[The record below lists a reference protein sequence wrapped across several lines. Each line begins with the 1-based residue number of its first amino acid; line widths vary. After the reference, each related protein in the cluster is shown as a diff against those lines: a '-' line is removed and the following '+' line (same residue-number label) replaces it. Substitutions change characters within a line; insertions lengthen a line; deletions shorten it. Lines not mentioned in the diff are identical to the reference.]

1 MGVAAIHICIAAMGD
16 PNSKSNSFFVELQRK
31 SSFTDRQLSIIY
43 NRMAKRSS
51 RENISAGAYYRQLKQ
66 CRTKIKSLL
75 YSILLLRLCG
85 ALDGESIITLDKIA
99 LQLDVMSQALGS
111 GDVTTGQS
119 VEDVSVIVNKLIDSM
134 CKV

>member
-1 MGVAAIHICIAAMGD
+1 VSDAVIQICIAAVVEL
-16 PNSKSNSFFVELQRK
+16 NSKSDNLLVEIQRK
-31 SSFTDRQLSIIY
+31 SSFTNRQLSIIY
-43 NRMAKRSS
+43 NRVTKHSS

-75 YSILLLRLCG
+75 YSMLLLRLCG
-85 ALDGESIITLDKIA
+85 ALDGEAIVTLDKIA

-111 GDVTTGQS
+111 GDVTTGRS
-119 VEDVSVIVNKLIDSM
+119 VEDVSIIVNKLIDSM

>member
-1 MGVAAIHICIAAMGD
+1 MSVAAIHICIAAVGD
-16 PNSKSNSFFVELQRK
+16 SNTKSNNFFKELQRK

-43 NRMAKRSS
+43 NRMAKHSS
-51 RENISAGAYYRQLKQ
+51 LENISAGAYYRQLKQ

-85 ALDGESIITLDKIA
+85 ALNGEAIITLDKIA

-111 GDVTTGQS
+111 GNVTTGQS
-119 VEDVSVIVNKLIDSM
+119 VEDVSIVVHKLIDSM

>member
-1 MGVAAIHICIAAMGD
+1 MSVAAIHICIAAVGD
-16 PNSKSNSFFVELQRK
+16 SNLKSNSFLMELQRK

-43 NRMAKRSS
+43 NRMAKHSS
-51 RENISAGAYYRQLKQ
+51 LENISAGAYYRQLKQ

-85 ALDGESIITLDKIA
+85 ALDGEAIITLDKIA

-119 VEDVSVIVNKLIDSM
+119 VEDVSIVVNKLIDSM

>member
-1 MGVAAIHICIAAMGD
+1 VGVAAIHICIAAMGNS
-16 PNSKSNSFFVELQRK
+16 NSKSISFLVELQGK
-31 SSFTDRQLSIIY
+31 SSFTNRQLSIIY
-43 NRMAKRSS
+43 NRIDKHSS

-85 ALDGESIITLDKIA
+85 ALDGEAIITLDKIA
-99 LQLDVMSQALGS
+99 LQLDVMSQALGG
-111 GDVTTGQS
+111 GDVITGQS
-119 VEDVSVIVNKLIDSM
+119 VEDVSIVVNKLIDSM

>member
-1 MGVAAIHICIAAMGD
+1 VSDAAIQICMAAVGEL
-16 PNSKSNSFFVELQRK
+16 NSKSNSFLVELQRK

-43 NRMAKRSS
+43 NRVAKHSS

-85 ALDGESIITLDKIA
+85 ALDGEAITTLDKIA

-111 GDVTTGQS
+111 GDVTTGRS
-119 VEDVSVIVNKLIDSM
+119 VEDVFIVINKLIDSM

>member
-1 MGVAAIHICIAAMGD
+1 VIQICIAAVGELN
-16 PNSKSNSFFVELQRK
+16 PKSNNFLAELQLK
-31 SSFTDRQLSIIY
+31 SSFTNRQLSIIY
-43 NRMAKRSS
+43 NRMNKHSS
-51 RENISAGAYYRQLKQ
+51 RENISAGAYYRQLRQ

-85 ALDGESIITLDKIA
+85 ALDGEAIITLDKIA

-111 GDVTTGQS
+111 GDVTTDRS
-119 VEDVSVIVNKLIDSM
+119 LEDVSTIVNKLIDSM

>member
-1 MGVAAIHICIAAMGD
+1 MSLAAIQICIAAVGD
-16 PNSKSNSFFVELQRK
+16 SYSKSNSFLVELQRK
-31 SSFTDRQLSIIY
+31 SSFTNRQLSIIY

-51 RENISAGAYYRQLKQ
+51 QENISAGAYYRQLKQ

-85 ALDGESIITLDKIA
+85 ALDGEAIITLDKIA

-111 GDVTTGQS
+111 GDVTTGRS
-119 VEDVSVIVNKLIDSM
+119 VEDISIIVNKLIDSM